1 MRDIV
6 GQCSSLVDADELR
19 AQIIQSSCLCVE
31 RALCFHQ
38 PVYHSNNSSHSL
50 ERKPSFI
57 EPYKVFTQQA
67 YNHQVIHRKHYVLCF
82 AMIRVESAWKDQT
95 CLLTGGTGMLGTALI
110 VKLLL
115 DTQIRRIY
123 LIVRGGKGESP
134 CHMIS
139 QKLERTLRP

>member
-1 MRDIV
+1 
-6 GQCSSLVDADELR
+6 
-19 AQIIQSSCLCVE
+19 
-31 RALCFHQ
+31 
-38 PVYHSNNSSHSL
+38 
-50 ERKPSFI
+50 
-57 EPYKVFTQQA
+57 
-67 YNHQVIHRKHYVLCF
+67 
-82 AMIRVESAWKDQT
+82 
-95 CLLTGGTGMLGTALI
+95 MLGTALI